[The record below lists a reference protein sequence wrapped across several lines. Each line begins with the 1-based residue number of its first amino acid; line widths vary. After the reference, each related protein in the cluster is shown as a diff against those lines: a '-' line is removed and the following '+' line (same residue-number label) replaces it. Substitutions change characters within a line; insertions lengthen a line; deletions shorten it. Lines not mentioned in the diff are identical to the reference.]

1 MTKLDR
7 AIDNGER
14 LKDLDDNYES
24 QNISSLDLFNLLK
37 KVNRVDFFS
46 LFFLFIE
53 FDNRL
58 HQTAMIWSSIAFGK
72 DCHSRVLIIYPS
84 VSTKY

>member
-37 KVNRVDFFS
+37 KVNRVDFFFVI
-46 LFFLFIE
+46 FFI
-53 FDNRL
+53 
-58 HQTAMIWSSIAFGK
+58 H
-72 DCHSRVLIIYPS
+72 LI
-84 VSTKY
+84 